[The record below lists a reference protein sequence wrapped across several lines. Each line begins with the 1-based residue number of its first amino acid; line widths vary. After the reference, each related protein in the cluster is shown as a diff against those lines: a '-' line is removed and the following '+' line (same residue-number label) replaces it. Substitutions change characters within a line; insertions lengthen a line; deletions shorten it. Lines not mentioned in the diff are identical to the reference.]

1 MKNYEN
7 YSAKDWNRKLKIARA
22 KTWCRTKFEN
32 AKDWISN
39 NKEIVIVMGP
49 IVVGGAISI
58 VKTVTRGV
66 SRSINNK
73 READLKNLYCYDRS
87 LGHYWKLR
95 REVSN
100 DEWVK
105 INRRKADGENLGDIL
120 EQMRLLK

>member
-1 MKNYEN
+1 MKNTKGYTAEQM
-7 YSAKDWNRKLKIARA
+7 NRALKMARV
-22 KTWCRTKFEN
+22 KVWFSTKFDN
-32 AKDWISN
+32 AKRWMAN

-66 SRSINNK
+66 SRSMNNRK
-73 READLKNLYCYDRS
+73 EEQLKNLYCYDRS

-100 DEWVK
+100 NEWLK
-105 INRRKADGENLGDIL
+105 INQRKAAGEKLGDIL
-120 EQMRLLK
+120 EEMKLLK